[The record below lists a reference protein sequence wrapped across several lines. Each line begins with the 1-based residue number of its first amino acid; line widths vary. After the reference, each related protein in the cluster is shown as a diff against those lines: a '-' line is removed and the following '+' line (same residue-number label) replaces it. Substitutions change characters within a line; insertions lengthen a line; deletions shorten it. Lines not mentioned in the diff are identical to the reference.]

1 MASVSSHQ
9 IRQFTSPV
17 NSAAALDANIVRGND
32 NILRAAYVA
41 HDADPTIHI
50 QSGTLANRPTTIAN
64 GSTYYATDTGD
75 TYSRVSGVWVLSAWA
90 HWYGS
95 AFDTTDQTA
104 PTPTT
109 SFLLL
114 EDGSFL
120 LLESGD
126 KFLLDTGSTSS
137 AAVTFNT
144 LSLARGVTLTNS
156 SRLNVQYAG
165 DYNIQFSAQL
175 RNPDS
180 SECDVWLWFAKNGT
194 AVASSAGRITVPK
207 KHGSTD
213 GHSLVC
219 WNVMLTL
226 VANDYVE
233 LYWQTQ
239 DVTTVLETVAPFGN
253 APQSPSAILTINR
266 I

>member
-1 MASVSSHQ
+1 MASVSTHQ
-9 IRQFTSPV
+9 VKPFTSPV
-17 NSAAALDANIVRGND
+17 NTAAAMDANLVRGND
-32 NILRAAYVA
+32 NVLRNAYVA

-50 QSGTLANRPTTIAN
+50 QSGTLANLPTTIAD

-104 PTPTT
+104 AAPNV
-109 SFLLL
+109 
-114 EDGSFL
+114 GQ
-120 LLESGD
+120 
-126 KFLLDTGSTSS
+126 
-137 AAVTFNT
+137 AVTFNNSAVT
-144 LSLARGVTLTNS
+144 RGVTLSNT

-165 DYNIQFSAQL
+165 DYNVQFSAQL
-175 RNPDS
+175 QNPDS
-180 SECDVWLWFAKNGT
+180 SECDVWFWFAKNGT
-194 AVASSAGRITVPK
+194 AIADSAGRITVPK

-213 GHSLVC
+213 GHSLVA
-219 WNVMLTL
+219 WNIYVSLT
-226 VANDYVE
+226 ANQYVE

-239 DVTTVLETVAPFGN
+239 NVLTVLETIAGTGSAPD
-253 APQSPSAILTINR
+253 SPSAILTINR